1 MARFMSKDRVGSYN
15 FECFEVKRD
24 MTQALGKLSFQKG
37 QAENIPPQRLI
48 HSLAINTLPFP
59 VGTDST
65 ALLWGAPL
73 YAKASGGQTCQLLLQ
88 GRSLFLRAG
97 RDQTLGANIA
107 VPIAHQHPML
117 LLSGLQPSAQPRV
130 GVTNQLYV
138 MTQQEEIIPKTSA
151 LIKSS
156 PRDSNYNQK
165 SMKAEQFCTW
175 CVAQVGLGAAA
186 RRGAG
191 MHSHAPG
198 LCTPVRP
205 QRAGSSRRGEA
216 AGMGKEALGFFS
228 LPGILNQ
235 VIIFKNCG
243 VKPKMK

>member
-175 CVAQVGLGAAA
+175 CVAQVGLGQQQDGVQGCTVTLPVCA
-186 RRGAG
+186 RRCARRELGPAG
-191 MHSHAPG
+191 GERQQAWE
-198 LCTPVRP
+198 
-205 QRAGSSRRGEA
+205 RRHW
-216 AGMGKEALGFFS
+216 GFFPFLAS
-228 LPGILNQ
+228 
-235 VIIFKNCG
+235 
-243 VKPKMK
+243 